1 MIKLKY
7 HSLFVYKKGDIMGY
21 KKYSDEFKEKV
32 VKEYL
37 DGGRHRDILL
47 KYEIHK
53 SVLHKW
59 VAQFK
64 EFGAF
69 PDGRGKS
76 KTGRPK
82 LNKVDT
88 SQMTKDEYIAYLEME
103 NDILKHLASLKKK
116 NQK

>member
-1 MIKLKY
+1 MKY
-7 HSLFVYKKGDIMGY
+7 KS
-21 KKYSDEFKEKV
+21 YSIELKEKI

-37 DGGRHRDILL
+37 EGKSSSDTTR
-47 KYEIHK
+47 KYNINK
-53 SVLHKW
+53 SQLYHWKKQYK
-59 VAQFK
+59 QFRS
-64 EFGAF
+64 F

-82 LNKVDT
+82 LNKVDK

-103 NDILKHLASLKKK
+103 NDILKYLASLKKK